1 MYEVHGWL
9 MSLAWGVLAP
19 AAIVLAYNFRNVGPT
34 SMWFHAHR
42 ILMVSSLTES
52 LIGHSPASRL
62 TLAIIQLEYQGSE
75 ENIEQ
80 ELLCK
85 CSFIPG
91 CTKFNKVK

>member
-42 ILMVSSLTES
+42 ILMVSSLTEPYWS
-52 LIGHSPASRL
+52 FARKSIDLSNHSAGTPR
-62 TLAIIQLEYQGSE
+62 
-75 ENIEQ
+75 
-80 ELLCK
+80 
-85 CSFIPG
+85 
-91 CTKFNKVK
+91 VKRMSGRG